1 MHVKRKLVLPSLISF
16 CLFKNQSG
24 ILYCLGL
31 DIMVIIF
38 STSSSLN
45 SPARLLKSMSAWNCE
60 DLNVSPNPMWNRET
74 FCTKIGMDNI
84 LSLYN
89 KQKDCPNNPCV
100 YFSWGLRRLNHIEFS
115 REKTQG
121 VIEIMKKIRI
131 TRIRKS
137 LLCSYL
143 LEDNVGVSSTNTLD
157 GCDGEHNV
165 SFT

>member
-1 MHVKRKLVLPSLISF
+1 MHGKGKLVLPSLISF

-24 ILYCLGL
+24 ILYCRGL

-60 DLNVSPNPMWNRET
+60 DSDVSVNSMWNCEI

-89 KQKDCPNNPCV
+89 KLEDCPNNPCL
-100 YFSWGLRRLNHIEFS
+100 YFSWGLRRLNHLEFS

-121 VIEIMKKIRI
+121 VTEITKKVWI
-131 TRIRKS
+131 TRICKS
-137 LLCSYL
+137 LLSSYL